1 MRRFAMLAA
10 LVGLSSVAIA
20 GDHYRPRVHVTS
32 YRYDGVTYGS
42 AYGSLTGASESPDD
56 MQYITC
62 TTSKYNYDGVTQF
75 YGFCVAVDKNFDSA
89 SCYTE
94 DTDMI
99 DIIHSMG
106 EQTEFGFAAIDG
118 TCTNVWA
125 ANGSQYL
132 E

>member
-1 MRRFAMLAA
+1 MQKLAFVMLAT
-10 LVGLSSVAIA
+10 LSTAAIA
-20 GDHYRPRVHVTS
+20 GDHYTPVVHVTS
-32 YRYDGVTYGS
+32 YTYHHVTYGS
-42 AYGSLTGASESPDD
+42 GYGSLVGASQSHDD
-56 MQYITC
+56 LQYITC

-106 EQTEFGFAAIDG
+106 EQTEFGFSAIDG
-118 TCTNVWA
+118 MCTNVWA

-132 E
+132 D